1 MKIEVNW
8 KKITAVVGVISL
20 SLGIMFT
27 YVQLGGPTVMAAD
40 TIERKFA
47 ETKQFAENAY
57 VLQLL
62 SKWEHVIH
70 KLHLVDR
77 DLENN
82 PDNMFLRSYHSN
94 LLAQLKQIEIDLDKY
109 GEKPPEGNV

>member
-1 MKIEVNW
+1 MNIEINW
-8 KKITAVVGVISL
+8 KKITAIVGFISL
-20 SLGIMFT
+20 FLGAIFT

-40 TIERKFA
+40 TIERKFTEA
-47 ETKQFAENAY
+47 RQFAENAY

-62 SKWEHVIH
+62 SKWEHVIN

-82 PDNMFLRSYHSN
+82 PDNMFLRAYHAN
-94 LLAQLKQIEIDLDKY
+94 LLAQLKQIELDLEKY
-109 GEKPPEGNV
+109 GGRPPKGSI